1 MEAMSESKFGHVL
14 VLAVGIALAG
24 WFVGVGFEKR
34 SGDRY
39 VTVKGVAE
47 REVDA
52 DLALWPI
59 TLNVASDD
67 LGRAQEQISGYVEKV
82 NTFLEANG
90 IDLTQV
96 SLQTLRVTDAMA
108 NPYRQGEPA
117 SRFIIQQTLMVR
129 SEEPERIFAASQ
141 KVSRLVN
148 AGVAFSS
155 GEQYGPGG
163 PTFLFTRLND
173 VKPEMIA
180 EATAEARKAAEQFAR
195 DSGSALGPIRRAN
208 QGVFQILPR
217 DPAPGQ
223 QETNQLHKTVRVV
236 TTIEYLLQD

>member
-1 MEAMSESKFGHVL
+1 MNESKFAHIL
-14 VLAVGIALAG
+14 VLAIGIALAG
-24 WFVGVGFEKR
+24 WFTGVGFQKR
-34 SGDRY
+34 SADRF

-47 REVDA
+47 RNVDA

-59 TLNVASDD
+59 TLNAASND
-67 LGRAQEQISGYVEKV
+67 LAAAQVQISGYVEKV
-82 NTFLEANG
+82 NAFLEANG
-90 IDLTQV
+90 INLSQV

-117 SRFIIQQTLMVR
+117 SRFVIQQTLMVR
-129 SEEPERIFAASQ
+129 SEDPVRIFDASQ
-141 KVSRLVN
+141 MVGELVN

-163 PTFLFTRLND
+163 PTFLFTQLNS

-180 EATAEARKAAEQFAR
+180 EATAEARKSAERFAH
-195 DSGSALGPIRRAN
+195 DSGSSLGTIRRAN

-223 QETNQLHKTVRVV
+223 NQQNQLHKTIRVV

>member
-1 MEAMSESKFGHVL
+1 MSESKFSHWL
-14 VLAVGIALAG
+14 VLAIGIALAG
-24 WFVGVGFEKR
+24 WFAGVGFQKR
-34 SGDRY
+34 SVDRF

-47 REVDA
+47 RNVDA

-59 TLNVASDD
+59 TLNAASND
-67 LGRAQEQISGYVEKV
+67 LAAAQAQISGYVEKV
-82 NTFLEANG
+82 NAFLESNG
-90 IDLTQV
+90 IDLSQV

-108 NPYRQGEPA
+108 NPYRQGEPS

-129 SEEPERIFAASQ
+129 SENPERIFDAGQ
-141 KVSRLVN
+141 KVGELVN

-163 PTFLFTRLND
+163 PTFLFTGLNE

-180 EATAEARKAAEQFAR
+180 EATAEARKAAERFAH
-195 DSGSALGPIRRAN
+195 DSGSALGTIRRAN

-223 QETNQLHKTVRVV
+223 QQQNQLHKTVRVV
-236 TTIEYLLQD
+236 TTIQYLLQD

>member
-1 MEAMSESKFGHVL
+1 MSESKFGHVL

-24 WFVGVGFEKR
+24 WFIGVGFEKR
-34 SGDRY
+34 SGDRF

-59 TLNVASDD
+59 TLNVASND
-67 LGRAQEQISGYVEKV
+67 LAGAQEQLAGYVEKV

-90 IDLTQV
+90 IDLSQV

-108 NPYRQGEPA
+108 NPYRQAEPA

-223 QETNQLHKTVRVV
+223 QESNQLHKTVRVV
-236 TTIEYLLQD
+236 TTIQYLLQD

>member
-1 MEAMSESKFGHVL
+1 MNESKFGHIL
-14 VLAVGIALAG
+14 VLAIGIALAG
-24 WFVGVGFEKR
+24 WFTGVGFQKR
-34 SGDRY
+34 SADRY
-39 VTVKGVAE
+39 VSVKGVAE
-47 REVDA
+47 RNVDA

-59 TLNVASDD
+59 TLNAASNN
-67 LGRAQEQISGYVEKV
+67 LATAQAQVSGYVEKV
-82 NTFLEANG
+82 NAFLENNG
-90 IDLTQV
+90 IDLAQV

-117 SRFIIQQTLMVR
+117 ARFVIQQTLMVR
-129 SEEPERIFAASQ
+129 SESPERIFAVSQ
-141 KVSRLVN
+141 KVGELVN

-163 PTFLFTRLND
+163 PTFLFTKLND

-195 DSGSALGPIRRAN
+195 DSGSSLGTIRRAN
-208 QGVFQILPR
+208 QGIFQILPR

-223 QETNQLHKTVRVV
+223 QQQNQLHKTVRVV
-236 TTIEYLLQD
+236 TTIQYLLQD

>member
-1 MEAMSESKFGHVL
+1 MNESKFAHVL
-14 VLAVGIALAG
+14 VISIGIALAG
-24 WFVGVGFEKR
+24 WFTGVGFQKR
-34 SGDRY
+34 SADRF

-47 REVDA
+47 RNVDA

-59 TLNVASDD
+59 TLNAASDD
-67 LGRAQEQISGYVEKV
+67 LAAAQSQISGYVDKV
-82 NTFLEANG
+82 NVFLEESG
-90 IDLTQV
+90 IELSQV

-108 NPYRQGEPA
+108 NPYRQGQPT

-129 SEEPERIFAASQ
+129 SENPQQIFEASQ
-141 KVSRLVN
+141 KVGELVN

-163 PTFLFTRLND
+163 PIFLFAGLND

-180 EATAEARKAAEQFAR
+180 EATAEARKAAERFAH
-195 DSGSALGPIRRAN
+195 DSGSSLGAIRRAN

-223 QETNQLHKTVRVV
+223 QQQNQLHKTVRVV
-236 TTIEYLLQD
+236 TTIQYLLQD